1 MLSRLLSELQQIEL
15 IHICQ
20 ESLVYVFLVEERM
33 MICQKKLVK
42 LVVPIAI
49 QQFMLHL

>member
-20 ESLVYVFLVEERM
+20 ESLVYVF
-33 MICQKKLVK
+33 
-42 LVVPIAI
+42 
-49 QQFMLHL
+49 